1 MHKDLRRSIKKL
13 CRFLGCPMYS
23 NEVDKVEQHC
33 KFAIMSQNV
42 MVNYTLIPPEI
53 LDHEQS
59 KFMRKGV
66 VGDWKTHLTD
76 EQNENF
82 DKIFKERMVDCDLQI
97 VWNLD

>member
-23 NEVDKVEQHC
+23 SEVDKVEQHS

-82 DKIFKERMVDCDLQI
+82 DKLFKEKMVDCDLQI